1 MAGEERW
8 FPSCIGI
15 GSNLNDPASQVE
27 QAIGHLSSLRDSRLI
42 NVSDLYRNPPLGPEG
57 QPDYVNAVAL
67 LLTRLEAHSLLKA
80 LQDIER
86 LQGRDRDSGVRW
98 GPRCIDLDILTY
110 GQREISEDG
119 LTIPHPGI
127 SQRNFVLFPL
137 LDVAPELHVPGMGK
151 VRELVRGVDGS
162 TLSKVRG

>member
-1 MAGEERW
+1 MTGEERW

-15 GSNLNDPASQVE
+15 GSNLDDPIAQVE
-27 QAIGHLSSLRDSRLI
+27 QAIGHLSSLPDSRLL
-42 NVSDLYRNPPLGPEG
+42 NVSDLYRNPPMGPAG

-67 LLTRLEAHSLLKA
+67 ILTRLDARALLES

-86 LQGRDRDSGVRW
+86 QQGRDRDGGVRW

-110 GQREISEDG
+110 GQRKISEDG
-119 LTIPHPGI
+119 LAIPHPGI

-162 TLSKVRG
+162 TLSKVEG

>member
-1 MAGEERW
+1 MNGDDLW

-15 GSNLNDPASQVE
+15 GSNLKDPVSQVH
-27 QAIGHLSSLRDSRLI
+27 QAIAHLSSLRDSRLL
-42 NVSDLYRNPPLGPEG
+42 NVSGLYRNPPMGPAG

-67 LLTRLEAHSLLKA
+67 ILTRLDARTLLESLQA
-80 LQDIER
+80 VER
-86 LQGRDRDSGVRW
+86 LQGRDRDGGVRW

-137 LDVAPELHVPGMGK
+137 LDVAPELDVPGIGK
-151 VRELVRGVDGS
+151 VRQLARGVDGS
-162 TLSKVRG
+162 TLSRARG

>member
-1 MAGEERW
+1 MTGGELW

-15 GSNLNDPASQVE
+15 GSNLNDPVYQVE
-27 QAIGHLSSLRDSRLI
+27 LAIERLSSLRDSRLLD
-42 NVSDLYRNPPLGPEG
+42 VSALYRNPPLGPAE
-57 QPDYVNAVAL
+57 QPDYVNGVAL
-67 LLTRLEAHSLLKA
+67 ILTQLDARTLLESLQA
-80 LQDIER
+80 IER
-86 LQGRDRDSGVRW
+86 LQGREHDSRVRW

-110 GQREISEDG
+110 GQHAIREEG

-137 LDVAPELHVPGMGK
+137 LDVAPDLYVPGKGT

-162 TLSKVRG
+162 TLTKVRD